1 MNKNIS
7 WCRVDDFFSQDSEK
21 WKQSAGMD
29 EHGDIYVPAI
39 IAGEEKKIF
48 FDSDWDEE
56 PIAILDDHLFVRS
69 KWVEKNYPDTKET
82 LGKIEKSFME
92 KFNSSIF
99 IKVALIGLSDTLYIG
114 ASNDER

>member
-1 MNKNIS
+1 MDKKIS
-7 WCRVDDFFSQDSEK
+7 WCRVDAFFSQDSAQ
-21 WKQSAGMD
+21 WKRSAGMD

-48 FDSDWDEE
+48 FDSDRDEE